1 MTDSTP
7 VSPWQR
13 AALGCGAVFTL
24 VQLTA
29 LAYFVVLIFPRFT
42 AIDAPAPARA
52 AAVAGLG
59 NVMRVGN
66 FLLLLGL
73 PPFLG
78 FVAGASVSLRRGPTT
93 GGVFAALATIA
104 GVAIAVIWPIGIVL
118 TDVELDLA
126 QAHGDPAVVSALDA
140 LAPYTLALSAL
151 PRAVFLVAVSAGA
164 RSRGLASTPLVY
176 AGYAIA
182 AVSVAG
188 SATLLSANVFPIL
201 AMSTLAFEI
210 WVGLVAL
217 ALLRRLPKASS
228 VVGAAA
234 VAAVLLAAMPA
245 GAQGIDGRPVVVQG
259 AMQIEVEQLARRLDG
274 ATEDHVGAWTFWRGT
289 IDGFPV
295 VVSKTLKGVT
305 NAAAATAI
313 AVEHFHPLAI
323 INQGTAG
330 GHDASLHVY
339 DIVIGTSAINL
350 GAFRSRYRPAGSGSN
365 SLEWTPLDLT
375 ASDGSAGNDPNARR
389 PTRFAADNPLLAAAR
404 SVTKSYTKGRIVEGV
419 IGTSDVWN
427 DEIDRIARFNTEYG
441 TIAEEMETASAAQ
454 IAAQFSV
461 PFLGIRILSDNI
473 TNGGA
478 YDPKTSEACEDY
490 VFSVVRAYVATLK
503 R

>member
-7 VSPWQR
+7 VSPWRR
-13 AALGCGAVFTL
+13 AAFGCGAVFTV

-29 LAYFVVLIFPRFT
+29 LAYFVVLIFPRFA
-42 AIDAPAPARA
+42 AIDAPAPVRA
-52 AAVAGLG
+52 AAVAG
-59 NVMRVGN
+59 
-66 FLLLLGL
+66 
-73 PPFLG
+73 
-78 FVAGASVSLRRGPTT
+78 
-93 GGVFAALATIA
+93 
-104 GVAIAVIWPIGIVL
+104 
-118 TDVELDLA
+118 
-126 QAHGDPAVVSALDA
+126 
-140 LAPYTLALSAL
+140 
-151 PRAVFLVAVSAGA
+151 
-164 RSRGLASTPLVY
+164 
-176 AGYAIA
+176 
-182 AVSVAG
+182 
-188 SATLLSANVFPIL
+188 
-201 AMSTLAFEI
+201 
-210 WVGLVAL
+210 
-217 ALLRRLPKASS
+217 
-228 VVGAAA
+228 
-234 VAAVLLAAMPA
+234 LLAAMPA

-289 IDGFPV
+289 IDGYPV

-330 GHDASLHVY
+330 GHDVSLHVY
-339 DIVIGTSAINL
+339 DIVIGTSTINL

-404 SVTKSYTKGRIVEGV
+404 SVIKSYTKGRIVEGV